1 MGEYIWRT
9 LYLEYR
15 AKAIC
20 AQMQPRNMTTKWI
33 ITFLNHCFS
42 RKNASTDSPEPPSY
56 IFWRHDDAIIS
67 YDSPRGG
74 VSVITEKGD
83 ITTSFLVIQNANPTD
98 SGIYSCSPSLGK
110 NVSVN
115 VHVLRG
121 EYIARWGTNIA
132 SAAYTLGSVI
142 FISSLLL
149 NIPLKW
155 SLWKKK
161 IEFSGP
167 WKMIESVCV
176 TILLSKARLKKKQ
189 C

>member
-1 MGEYIWRT
+1 M
-9 LYLEYR
+9 
-15 AKAIC
+15 
-20 AQMQPRNMTTKWI
+20 
-33 ITFLNHCFS
+33 NHCFS
-42 RKNASTDSPEPPSY
+42 RKIACTDSPEPPSY

-149 NIPLKW
+149 NIPLK
-155 SLWKKK
+155 
-161 IEFSGP
+161 
-167 WKMIESVCV
+167 
-176 TILLSKARLKKKQ
+176 
-189 C
+189 